1 MKIRYIKTLRDI
13 ASDYARSLTLVLAI
27 AVGVVGV
34 GSILGGYAVISRE
47 MTANY
52 TGTSPAEATI
62 ELEGEIS
69 RALVDSVRAM
79 PNIRLAARRATR
91 TAKLNAGGKWY
102 PLLLFVID
110 DFNKLEISRFRHVS
124 GKTEPPT
131 GTMLMERTALR
142 FLHVD
147 EGERVTVK
155 MPNGTPM
162 PVQVVGTVHD
172 PSLAPAQQEQAG
184 YAYITE
190 ATLRQLGETQGFD
203 QLKIRLAEGGNSVGQ
218 ITTQAK
224 IVANWLGQRGHKVH
238 EIQVPP
244 PNKHPHQGQMNT
256 MQSIFVV
263 FSLLLMV
270 LASILVSAS
279 VATIMVKQ
287 VRQIG
292 VMKTIGASSRQIARL
307 YLFMILVF
315 SGAALLIGIPLSW
328 VGASILS
335 NSVANLLNLELVDK
349 SIPVWVAGVQA
360 VAGVVIPLLAVA
372 GSVIRG
378 SRVSVRSALDNFGV
392 SATRPAN
399 SGWVIRLSNWFT
411 LSETARLSVRNV
423 FRQPARL
430 LMTLGL
436 LAAGGAMFM
445 TALNVSAAWDTWLD
459 QLYAQRLYDLE
470 IRLSQPLPQPDSA
483 LARLRA
489 VAGVRRVEA
498 HFSTPVSYADTGSYA
513 ISRTYPDKGHG
524 SFKLQALA
532 LPTQLIKPRITAG
545 SWLNNPQATDV
556 VLNQSARKSGVKI
569 GDWVVLSVGRKTV
582 SWRVVGFSEDVGMPA
597 TAYVSTEALEGVVN
611 TDGLTPILRLAFT
624 NRDKAFARSKMG
636 QIERVLEHERASVS
650 SSVPT
655 WLVRNA
661 VSEHMKI
668 LVNALLAMAVL
679 MALVGSLALFST
691 MSMNVYERTREIG
704 VMRAIGATPVRIN
717 ALILWEGLL
726 IGFLSLLPA
735 LILSLILSFYLGG
748 FVGRMSFGTPL
759 SLTVSSLAGAVWIGI
774 IGVGSY
780 LATLYPARRASRMT
794 TREALAYE

>member
-1 MKIRYIKTLRDI
+1 MKIRYIKIIRDI

-52 TGTSPAEATI
+52 TGTTPAEATI

-79 PNIRLAARRATR
+79 PNIRLADRRATR
-91 TAKLNAGGKWY
+91 TAKLNVGGRWY

-110 DFNKLEISRFRHVS
+110 EFNKLEISKFRQVS
-124 GKTEPPT
+124 GRSEPPV

-142 FLHVD
+142 FLHVG
-147 EGERVTVK
+147 EGDRITVK
-155 MPNGTPM
+155 MADGAPM
-162 PVQVVGTVHD
+162 SVQVVGTVHD
-172 PSLAPAQQEQAG
+172 PSLAPAPQEQAG
-184 YAYITE
+184 YGYITE

-203 QLKIRLAEGGNSVGQ
+203 QLKIRLVGGNSVEQ
-218 ITTQAK
+218 ITAQAK
-224 IVANWLGQRGHKVH
+224 LVANWLGQQGHKVH

-244 PNKHPHQGQMNT
+244 PNKHPHQGQMTT
-256 MQSIFVV
+256 MLSIFVV
-263 FSLLLMV
+263 FSGLLLV

-279 VATIMVKQ
+279 VATLMVKQ

-292 VMKTIGASSRQIARL
+292 VMKTIGASSGQIARL
-307 YLFMILVF
+307 YLFMIGLF
-315 SGAALLIGIPLSW
+315 CGAALLIGIPPSW
-328 VGASILS
+328 VGASLLS
-335 NSVANLLNLELVDK
+335 NSVANLLNLELLDR
-349 SIPVWVAGVQA
+349 SIPIWVAGVQA

-372 GSVIRG
+372 APVIRG
-378 SRVSVRSALDNFGV
+378 SRLSVRNALDNFGV
-392 SATRPAN
+392 SATRRAG
-399 SGWVIRLSNWFT
+399 SGWVIRLSNWLA

-459 QLYAQRLYDLE
+459 QLYAQRLHDLE
-470 IRLSQPLPQPDSA
+470 IKLSQPLQPDST

-489 VAGVRRVEA
+489 MAGVRRVEA
-498 HFSTPVSYADTGSYA
+498 GFSTPVSYADTGSYA
-513 ISRTYPDKGHG
+513 VSRTYPDKGHG

-545 SWLNNPQATDV
+545 SWLSDPQAADV
-556 VLNQSARKSGVKI
+556 VLNQSARKAGVKI
-569 GDWVVLSVGRKTV
+569 GDWVALSVGRKTA
-582 SWRVVGFSEDVGMPA
+582 SWRVVGFSEDVGVPA
-597 TAYVSTEALEGVVN
+597 TAYVSIGALTRVVDPAN
-611 TDGLTPILRLAFT
+611 LTPVLRLAFT
-624 NRDKAFARSKMG
+624 KRDKSFILRKMDE
-636 QIERVLEHERASVS
+636 IESLLERERASVS
-650 SSVPT
+650 SSQPT
-655 WLVRNA
+655 WLLRNA

-704 VMRAIGATPVRIN
+704 VMRAIGATPVRIKT
-717 ALILWEGLL
+717 LIVGEGLL
-726 IGFLSLLPA
+726 IGFLSLIPA
-735 LILSLILSFYLGG
+735 LMLSLILSFYLGG

-759 SLTVSSLAGAVWIGI
+759 SLTVSSLAGVVWIVI

-794 TREALAYE
+794 TREVLAYE